1 VTKIPFEKSSG
12 NVFADIGFTPAEA
25 AELTAKSGLIIA
37 IKETIERRKL
47 TQQQAAQLCGTDQP
61 TLSKVFRGRLESVTI
76 DRLANWLNALGRDV
90 KIVVKSPLRTRRRGR
105 LRVIEAA

>member
-1 VTKIPFEKSSG
+1 MTKIPFEKSSG

-90 KIVVKSPLRTRRRGR
+90 EIVVKSPLRTRRRGR

>member
-1 VTKIPFEKSSG
+1 MAKISFEKSSG

-25 AELTAKSGLIIA
+25 AELTAKSSLIIA
-37 IKETIERRKL
+37 IKDTIERRKL
-47 TQQQAAQLCGTDQP
+47 TQQEAARLCGTDQP
-61 TLSKVFRGRLESVTI
+61 TLSKVLRGRLESVTI

-90 KIVVKSPLRTRRRGR
+90 EIIVKSSPRTHRRGR